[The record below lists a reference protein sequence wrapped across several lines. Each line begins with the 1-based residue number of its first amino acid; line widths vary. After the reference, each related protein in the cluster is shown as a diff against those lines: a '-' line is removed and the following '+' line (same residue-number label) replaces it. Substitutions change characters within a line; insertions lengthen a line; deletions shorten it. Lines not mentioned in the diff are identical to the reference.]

1 MDFSFT
7 WILHN
12 SLYHDSANE
21 HAGKKSFTCRSCFQI
36 KKHRLS
42 YFKSVWNILDILVII
57 ISVVC
62 VAFNVYRTVE
72 VGDKLQ
78 DLLRDP
84 NKFADFEA
92 LSYWET
98 RFSNAI
104 AIATFLAWIK
114 V

>member
-1 MDFSFT
+1 
-7 WILHN
+7 
-12 SLYHDSANE
+12 
-21 HAGKKSFTCRSCFQI
+21 
-36 KKHRLS
+36 
-42 YFKSVWNILDILVII
+42 LDILVII

-72 VGDKLQ
+72 VGDKLKS
-78 DLLRDP
+78 LLE
-84 NKFADFEA
+84 NNNQFADFES

-104 AIATFLAWIK
+104 AIATFMAWIK